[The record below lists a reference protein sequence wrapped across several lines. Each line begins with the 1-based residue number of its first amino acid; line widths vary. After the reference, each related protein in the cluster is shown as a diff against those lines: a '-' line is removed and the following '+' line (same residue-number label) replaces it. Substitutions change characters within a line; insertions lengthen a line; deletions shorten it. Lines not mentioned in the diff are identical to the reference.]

1 MPKAVLEGTTQAS
14 RAKERQR
21 LGSLRGLTVQPAT
34 RVRYDRALN
43 RFLSFLKEEN
53 LELPTRRSL
62 LDPLAMEYIE
72 HLWWIGEGRGLAA
85 DTLAS
90 LQDFDAKIRGQL
102 PGAWRLVKT
111 WVTHELPNRAP
122 PMPET
127 ILQAMVGWSL
137 YHQHFSFATSL
148 LLCFYGILR
157 TGELLDVTKSRI
169 DVSDSLRVAVV
180 GLGLTKAGKRTG
192 TQESVTVGHD
202 TAFRFLHHWMS
213 LATTHQRLCPPAPR
227 WRKLFKTCLEALHLE
242 PLDLRPYS
250 LRRGGATW
258 WFCQH
263 GNLDRVMLLGR
274 WQAQKTARLYL
285 NESRAVLTEMQLGP
299 FQQFLTPYQTFFRN
313 STPKSFKTLEPLP
326 SSRPP
331 AGTRRLGGRGNRG
344 RKSLKRPSRSS

>member
-1 MPKAVLEGTTQAS
+1 MPKVVLEGTTQAS

-21 LGSLRGLTVQPAT
+21 LGTLSGLSVQPAT
-34 RVRYDRALN
+34 RVRYDRALT
-43 RFLSFLKEEN
+43 RFLTFLKEEG

-62 LDPLAMEYIE
+62 LDPLVMEYIE
-72 HLWWIGEGRGLAA
+72 HLWRTGEGRGLAA

-127 ILQAMVGWSL
+127 ILHSMVGWSL
-137 YHQHFSFATSL
+137 YHQHFPFATSL
-148 LLCFYGILR
+148 LLCFYGALR
-157 TGELLDVTKSRI
+157 TGELLDVTKRRI
-169 DVSDSLRVAVV
+169 DVSENLRVAVV
-180 GLGLTKAGKRTG
+180 SLGLTKAGKRAG
-192 TQESVTVGHD
+192 AQESVTVGHD
-202 TAFRFLHHWMS
+202 TAFRYLQQWMS
-213 LATTHQRLCPPAPR
+213 LASSHQRLCPPAAR
-227 WRKLFKTCLEALHLE
+227 WRKLFKTCIEALHLE

-299 FQQFLTPYQTFFRN
+299 FQHFLTPYRTFFAN
-313 STPKSFKTLEPLP
+313 STPKSFKTLEPLQ
-326 SSRPP
+326 SSRPS
-331 AGTRRLGGRGNRG
+331 AGTRRLGGRGKKG
-344 RKSLKRPSRSS
+344 KKTLKRPSRSS